1 MALATANI
9 TKAHGGLGARF
20 ANLVEA
26 LQARAARRKIYRETY
41 SELASLSNRDLADL
55 GLARSEIGR
64 IAWQAANEI

>member
-20 ANLVEA
+20 ASLLET
-26 LQARAARRKIYRETY
+26 LQTRTARRKVYRETY
-41 SELASLSNRDLADL
+41 RELASLSNRDLADL